1 MVSRQNANFAAR
13 YSLIHTILQK
23 RMEKLKESFKL
34 LLEIGRLSFLLT
46 VSLGFI
52 LGINACQNDQSSEG
66 KVVEEIK
73 TEGKISSIIRN
84 PITADQPVDTVNVAR
99 IVFEEMAHDFGTMK
113 EGAVVE
119 HTFDFKNEGKVPLI
133 ISNVRSSCGC
143 TAPSWPKD
151 PIEPGKKGKIQVRF
165 NSSGKY
171 EQQVK
176 PVIITANTFPP
187 ETKLSIKAFV
197 EKKQ

>member
-1 MVSRQNANFAAR
+1 
-13 YSLIHTILQK
+13 
-23 RMEKLKESFKL
+23 MEKLKELLKL
-34 LLEIGRLSFLLT
+34 HFRKGRLFVNLT
-46 VSLGFI
+46 LSLFVI
-52 LGINACQNDQSSEG
+52 LAINACQNDQNSAG

-73 TEGKISSIIRN
+73 TDGKISSIIRN
-84 PITADQPVDTVNVAR
+84 PVTANEPTDTVNVAR
-99 IVFEEMAHDFGTMK
+99 IVFEEMAHDFGEIK

-119 HTFDFKNEGKVPLI
+119 HTFNFKNEGKVPLI

-151 PIEPGKKGKIQVRF
+151 PIEPGKSGKIQVQF

>member
-1 MVSRQNANFAAR
+1 M
-13 YSLIHTILQK
+13 
-23 RMEKLKESFKL
+23 
-34 LLEIGRLSFLLT
+34 
-46 VSLGFI
+46 
-52 LGINACQNDQSSEG
+52 
-66 KVVEEIK
+66 VEEIK

-197 EKKQ
+197 EKKTIKQIYNDQLGIHFSTGRKFCRHCQLDFYRLDLCGVLLFYDSPAIEKTKRTAPVYE